1 MRVRLRFPRRSDHAR
16 LHALLC
22 RLGLEADDLAVSRT
36 LRFQPRDRTVI
47 CASVFVG
54 SREVLVGFAAGERDA
69 DTPDLV
75 LVDESAAPGL
85 RGLLEGTARAHAS
98 RHVA

>member
-1 MRVRLRFPRRSDHAR
+1 M
-16 LHALLC
+16 
-22 RLGLEADDLAVSRT
+22 
-36 LRFQPRDRTVI
+36 
-47 CASVFVG
+47 VFVG

-85 RGLLEGTARAHAS
+85 RGLPEGTARAHAS